1 MWKPKACDRCGGDMY
16 RTSTD
21 DGDVMCCLQCGRE
34 HTLAMPRPSLTVE
47 EIRALLLAEDALE
60 DRRAA

>member
-1 MWKPKACDRCGGDMY
+1 MY